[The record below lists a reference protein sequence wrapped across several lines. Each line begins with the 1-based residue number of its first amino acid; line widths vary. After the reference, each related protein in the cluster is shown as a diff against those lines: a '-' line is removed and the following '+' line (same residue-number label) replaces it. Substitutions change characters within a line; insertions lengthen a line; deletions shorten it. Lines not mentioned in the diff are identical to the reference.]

1 MRSGYKPMAAKPL
14 LWDSKELAGLTAY
27 LLTVQKTFK
36 PSHQPSRRLPMKRI
50 QTTTLLVLSSLMSL
64 AMAGDIK
71 PFNQTEFDKLTHEG
85 KPVVLD
91 ISATWCPTCKAQKP
105 IIDGLIKQPAYKD
118 VTLMTIDFD
127 TAKPTLKKFKVTM
140 QSTLVAFKGE
150 KEVGRSVGD
159 TTPEGLEGLVKKTV
173 N

>member
-1 MRSGYKPMAAKPL
+1 MKIANTI
-14 LWDSKELAGLTAY
+14 LAIA
-27 LLTVQKTFK
+27 
-36 PSHQPSRRLPMKRI
+36 
-50 QTTTLLVLSSLMSL
+50 LSSLASL

-71 PFNQTEFDKLTHEG
+71 PFSQQEFNQLTKAG

-91 ISATWCPTCKAQKP
+91 ISAPWCPTCKEQKP
-105 IIDGLIKQPAYKD
+105 IIDGLMRQPAYKD

-127 TAKPTLKKFKVTM
+127 SAKPTLKKFKVTM

-150 KEVGRSVGD
+150 KEVGRSIGD
-159 TTPEGLEGLVKKTV
+159 TTPEGLERLVKKTV

>member
-1 MRSGYKPMAAKPL
+1 MKLAKIVL
-14 LWDSKELAGLTAY
+14 SVA
-27 LLTVQKTFK
+27 
-36 PSHQPSRRLPMKRI
+36 
-50 QTTTLLVLSSLMSL
+50 LSSLASL
-64 AMAGDIK
+64 ALAGNII
-71 PFNQTEFDKLTHEG
+71 PFNQQEFDQMTKAG

-91 ISATWCPTCKAQKP
+91 ISAPWCPTCRAQKP
-105 IIDGLIKQPAYKD
+105 ILDGLMKEPAYKD

-127 TAKPTLKKFKVTM
+127 NAKPTLKAFKVTM

-159 TTPEGLEGLVKKTV
+159 TTPAGLDSLVKKTV

>member
-1 MRSGYKPMAAKPL
+1 MKLAKTIL
-14 LWDSKELAGLTAY
+14 TIALTSLA
-27 LLTVQKTFK
+27 
-36 PSHQPSRRLPMKRI
+36 SI
-50 QTTTLLVLSSLMSL
+50 

-71 PFNQTEFDKLTHEG
+71 PFNQKEFDQLTKEG

-91 ISATWCPTCKAQKP
+91 ISAPWCPTCKQQKP
-105 IIDGLIKQPAYKD
+105 IIEGLMKQPAYTD
-118 VTLMTIDFD
+118 VTLLTIDFD
-127 TAKPTLKKFKVTM
+127 SAKSTLKTFKVNT

-159 TTPEGLEGLVKKTV
+159 TTPAGLEGLVKKTV